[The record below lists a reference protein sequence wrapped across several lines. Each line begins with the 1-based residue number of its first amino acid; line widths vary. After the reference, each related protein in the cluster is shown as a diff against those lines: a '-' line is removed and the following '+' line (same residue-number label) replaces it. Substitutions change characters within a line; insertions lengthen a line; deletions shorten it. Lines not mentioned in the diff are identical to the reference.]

1 MGYLKKLKYGVT
13 LLKLTRRALD
23 EISDD
28 NLAPIETTRYLKQ
41 KVRTQ
46 QIGHDLGVIDS
57 KITLKES
64 PIISDWEPALNIS
77 YYQYKEYYS
86 DRLPKMPDSVFN
98 IRMGDRILK
107 TALEYEMT
115 QKESGRYKM
124 ILEHYY
130 TDKKVDLLFYIARTA
145 HLKKKLLE
153 IGRNKLNEIS
163 ERQIAHQ
170 NILYVTTLDEFR
182 EKGLEAKFQGVMDG
196 TFSIKELEDR
206 VKNLQT
212 PSPNFSQAI
221 SQAGGSPKI
230 GV

>member
-1 MGYLKKLKYGVT
+1 
-13 LLKLTRRALD
+13 
-23 EISDD
+23 
-28 NLAPIETTRYLKQ
+28 
-41 KVRTQ
+41 
-46 QIGHDLGVIDS
+46 
-57 KITLKES
+57 
-64 PIISDWEPALNIS
+64 
-77 YYQYKEYYS
+77 
-86 DRLPKMPDSVFN
+86 MPDSVFN

-115 QKESGRYKM
+115 QKESGRYRM

-212 PSPNFSQAI
+212 PSPNFSQAM

>member
-1 MGYLKKLKYGVT
+1 MKTIRIQNRDREIFRFIYENLYVTIPQVHRAVFKDRDPITATVRLSQLHHGEYLKKLKYGVT

-28 NLAPIETTRYLKQ
+28 TLAPIETTRYLKQ

-64 PIISDWEPALNIS
+64 SIISDWEPALDLS

-115 QKESGRYKM
+115 QKESGRYRM

-153 IGRNKLNEIS
+153 IGRK
-163 ERQIAHQ
+163 
-170 NILYVTTLDEFR
+170 
-182 EKGLEAKFQGVMDG
+182 K
-196 TFSIKELEDR
+196 
-206 VKNLQT
+206 
-212 PSPNFSQAI
+212 
-221 SQAGGSPKI
+221 
-230 GV
+230 